1 MKQQLQNKFFG
12 FAISLLLC
20 GSAVSADTEILKN
33 SEVEYYYYKAFD
45 AEGQKYHQFL
55 TTAAP
60 EKHLYHTP
68 MKATANINNTPEKE
82 TVVLIVADTGDP
94 PFDGKWSQAFLI
106 IAEAETEAVLPKK
119 IDVFKLFDT
128 AIHALDVPGK
138 TIELQNPPFIFTEPT
153 KDAQTPHIVSF
164 RLVDLT
170 GDGILDV
177 WLEFEYG
184 VAVISFQNGE
194 FKEIF
199 SSYTLP
205 MDHKAEYIDLND
217 DGTYEIKIPY
227 SVHIKRVPTEAYP
240 EWISL
245 YEWNGNAYVLN
256 NQRFYTNNNE
266 FLIRLLSLHNQ
277 QLIQHGEFISVCE
290 TYHFYLGLAHYYRG
304 STASARSD
312 LKWVVKY
319 AKKQDYVQ
327 AAETLLKELPQPQE

>member
-1 MKQQLQNKFFG
+1 MKQRFQTILLG
-12 FAISLLLC
+12 LAISLLLC
-20 GSAVSADTEILKN
+20 GSAVSADTEIRKD
-33 SEVEYYYYKAFD
+33 SEVKYYYYKAFD

-55 TTAAP
+55 TAPAP
-60 EKHLYHTP
+60 ERHLYHTP
-68 MKATANINNTPEKE
+68 MKAAANINNTPEKE
-82 TVVLIVADTGDP
+82 TVVLIVADTSDP

-106 IAEAETEAVLPKK
+106 IAEAETDAALPKK

-128 AIHALDVPGK
+128 GIHALDVPAK
-138 TIELQNPPFIFTEPT
+138 TIELQNPPFIFIQPPKE
-153 KDAQTPHIVSF
+153 AQTPHTVSF

-205 MDHKAEYIDLND
+205 MAHKAEYIDLND

-240 EWISL
+240 EWINL
-245 YEWNGNAYVLN
+245 YEWDGTVYVLN
-256 NQRFYTNNNE
+256 NQRFYTNDNE

-290 TYHFYLGLAHYYRG
+290 TYHFYLGLAHYYRD
-304 STASARSD
+304 SPSSARWD
-312 LKWVVKY
+312 LEWVVKY
-319 AKKQDYVQ
+319 AKNQDYIQ